1 MNTMYD
7 EFTTSYVTYIL
18 LHTIKQTKGLI
29 NKTRLIT
36 IVFIKYKN
44 SRKEFSS

>member
-1 MNTMYD
+1 MI
-7 EFTTSYVTYIL
+7 EFTTPYVIYIL

-44 SRKEFSS
+44 SRKEFLS